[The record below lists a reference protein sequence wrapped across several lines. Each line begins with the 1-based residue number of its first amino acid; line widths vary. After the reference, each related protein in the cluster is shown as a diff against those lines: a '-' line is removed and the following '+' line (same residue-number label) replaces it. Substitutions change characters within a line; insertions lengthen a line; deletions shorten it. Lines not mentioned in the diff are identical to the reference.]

1 MVFEERIGSML
12 QKQNQDVQ
20 VTYNSSINDRYSFS
34 LIPTLESDN
43 LSSSQKSQQAV
54 EKQPQTLTPFTSTPL
69 SSSLFTLAL
78 SLFLMA
84 ATNFNTLSLM
94 L

>member
-20 VTYNSSINDRYSFS
+20 VACSSSINDRYSCS
-34 LIPTLESDN
+34 LIPTTDNDN

-54 EKQPQTLTPFTSTPL
+54 EKQPQTLSPFTSTPL

-84 ATNFNTLSLM
+84 VDSSATLSLM